1 MSIIYSLIDDE
12 EWKPVWG
19 FPGYDISN
27 HGRCISHWKM
37 DRRKAGERCNGNY
50 IDESYT
56 RFIGTPESK
65 NTSKKRGYIRTAL
78 RRPYGLE
85 ESHPLSYYNKLSEGI
100 PDRTGMVRVVMP
112 MHKLVMWHY
121 NYLDD
126 NPEQIGIT
134 TDEWESMPER
144 AKEIIRQSLEINH
157 IDHNPTNNKLSNLEY
172 VTKVEKSQAYR
183 DSDKFQEYKQ
193 RLYPRKLTDF
203 YLNFPIS
210 NKMESKKCKHTHKL
224 KT

>member
-1 MSIIYSLIDDE
+1 MSNIYSLVDDE

-172 VTKVEKSQAYR
+172 VTKVENSQAYR

-193 RLYPRKLTDF
+193 RLYPQKLTDF

>member
-1 MSIIYSLIDDE
+1 MSNIYSLVDDE
-12 EWKPVWG
+12 QWKPVWG
-19 FPGYDISN
+19 FPGYEISS
-27 HGRCISHWKM
+27 HGRCVSHWKM
-37 DRRKAGERCNGNY
+37 RGGKDSGGNY

-85 ESHPLSYYNKLSEGI
+85 ESHPLSYYNKLSEGK
-100 PDRTGMVRVVMP
+100 PDWVGMVRVTML
-112 MHKLVMWHY
+112 MHKLVIWHF

-157 IDHNPTNNKLSNLEY
+157 IDHDVTNNRLNNLEY
-172 VTKVEKSQAYR
+172 VTKVENSQAYR
-183 DSDKFQEYKQ
+183 DSDKFQEYMQGVAPKPQ
-193 RLYPRKLTDF
+193 RLLLT
-203 YLNFPIS
+203 
-210 NKMESKKCKHTHKL
+210 
-224 KT
+224 

>member
-112 MHKLVMWHY
+112 MHKLVMWHF

-172 VTKVEKSQAYR
+172 VTKVENSQAYR

-193 RLYPRKLTDF
+193 RLYPQKLTDF